1 MAHFLKKKHSMPL
14 GSPFHHALIVSKI
27 YVGLNGIPELFTQ
40 MNLI

>member
-1 MAHFLKKKHSMPL
+1 MLL